1 MIKSCFLALISLP
14 LPAPQ
19 SHLRVAPT
27 PRQNAP
33 VQQLTPAHPAS
44 STHRTVVKKIRF
56 HDSQDDLEFPL
67 IIMEDTA
74 VARKINA
81 RLQHEILQQPTPKA
95 EKRIFDKIRWKPGGA
110 GLDELG
116 FTVLVNSDKLLALEF
131 DEEWMAAYPS
141 SDRDYFQFDVHTG
154 APIRL
159 DDIVTA
165 FGRKQL
171 EKDLRKKRQILIDR
185 HLEELKKNPDAQ
197 EDLDEI
203 RESLLSANELA
214 DPENFSIRSAGL
226 LFHKGNSLPHVIQA
240 LDADLDIKYSFHQIS
255 PWLTDFGKRLLLN
268 P

>member
-1 MIKSCFLALISLP
+1 
-14 LPAPQ
+14 
-19 SHLRVAPT
+19 
-27 PRQNAP
+27 
-33 VQQLTPAHPAS
+33 
-44 STHRTVVKKIRF
+44 
-56 HDSQDDLEFPL
+56 
-67 IIMEDTA
+67 MEDTA

-203 RESLLSANELA
+203 RE
-214 DPENFSIRSAGL
+214 IRSAGL